1 VKNRLAWMFV
11 SVVSFALSSSGCHI
25 TTCEHGSVCGVD
37 DERAREDACRS
48 LCDRLVVCGNVAGSD
63 HDACMSTCFDD
74 YDRAP
79 SSTANGCACASRA
92 SCTEIAERQCP
103 GAPPIGGGYGSGS
116 TTSGSTTGS
125 GSVAVGATVT
135 GSGAGGRSGSTSSST
150 TSSTTSSSGGQ
161 PGSGGAPGHA
171 GSGGTPGASDGGPA
185 TCGD

>member
-1 VKNRLAWMFV
+1 MKNRLAWMFV

-48 LCDRLVVCGNVAGSD
+48 LCDRLVVCGNVAGGD
-63 HDACMSTCFDD
+63 HDACMSTCFDE

-79 SSTANGCACASRA
+79 ASTANGCACASRA

-103 GAPPIGGGYGSGS
+103 GAPPIGGGYG
-116 TTSGSTTGS
+116 TGS
-125 GSVAVGATVT
+125 GSVTVGATVT
-135 GSGAGGRSGSTSSST
+135 GSGAGGSSSTTSSST
-150 TSSTTSSSGGQ
+150 TSSTTTGSGGQ